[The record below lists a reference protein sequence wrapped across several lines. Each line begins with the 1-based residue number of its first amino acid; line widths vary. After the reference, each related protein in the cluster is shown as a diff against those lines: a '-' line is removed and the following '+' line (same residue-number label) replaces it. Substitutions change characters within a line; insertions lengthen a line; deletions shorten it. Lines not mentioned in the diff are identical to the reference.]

1 MAEDTPPAAAPTP
14 KDAPAAAPAA
24 EGTPAPP
31 ATDGSPAAPA
41 APPPLR
47 SVHTTNF
54 PQILQR
60 LGASLL
66 VTTYQA
72 GKLVVVRADG
82 EHLNT
87 HFRAFA
93 RPMGLAVDMGRLAVG
108 TAVEI
113 WEYHNVPAVARRL
126 EPAGRHD
133 VCFLPRSAVVTGD
146 IQIHEM
152 AWAAGEL
159 WFVNTRFSCLC
170 TRDAAH
176 SFVPRWRPPFVT
188 GLAPED
194 RCHLNGLCIK
204 DGQPAYVTALGE
216 TDTPGGWRANKASG
230 GLLLEVGSGA
240 VRLKGLSMPH
250 SPRWYAGKLWLLE
263 SGKGGVGFVDL
274 DAGRYEQIA
283 ELPGFTR
290 GLDFCGRLAFIGLSQ
305 VRESAVFSGI
315 PIAQKPLAERSCGVW
330 VVDIQTGQ
338 TVAFL
343 RFEDAVQEI
352 FAVQVLPGARYPDL
366 INDDR
371 ALIADSFVL
380 PDAALDAVPPGLR
393 SPAG

>member
-1 MAEDTPPAAAPTP
+1 
-14 KDAPAAAPAA
+14 
-24 EGTPAPP
+24 
-31 ATDGSPAAPA
+31 
-41 APPPLR
+41 LR
-47 SVHTTNF
+47 SVHTSNF
-54 PQILQR
+54 PQLLQR

-82 EHLNT
+82 DHLNT

-93 RPMGLAVDMGRLAVG
+93 RPMGLAVEQGRLALG

-113 WEYHNVPAVARRL
+113 WEYHDVPAVARRL
-126 EPAGRHD
+126 PPAGRHD

-146 IQIHEM
+146 IQVHEM

-170 TRDAAH
+170 TRDAVH
-176 SFVPRWRPPFVT
+176 SFVPRWRPSFVSA
-188 GLAPED
+188 LAPED

-204 DGQPAYVTALGE
+204 DGAPAFVTALGQ
-216 TDTPGGWRANKASG
+216 TDTAGGWRANKASG
-230 GLLLEVGSGA
+230 GLLIEVGTGA
-240 VRLKGLSMPH
+240 IRVQGLSMPH
-250 SPRWYAGKLWLLE
+250 SPRWYGGKLWLLE

-274 DAGRYEQIA
+274 PSGRFEQIA
-283 ELPGFTR
+283 ALPGFTR

-315 PIAQKPLAERSCGVW
+315 PIAQRPLEERSCGVW

-352 FAVQVLPGARYPDL
+352 FAVQVLHGAHYPDL
-366 INDDR
+366 INDNR

-380 PDAALDAVPPGLR
+380 PEPALQAVPAGLR
-393 SPAG
+393 APASQSLEPTPPPPPANG